1 MYAGNKVFMSFQVRI
16 NQFKVLLRAKKLSQY
31 YWIDQWAKVERA
43 RMRWAAAN
51 QKQLKVEHD
60 CAISSHCLKSYQLMI
75 LTMITSLI

>member
-1 MYAGNKVFMSFQVRI
+1 MKNQVRGGHFNI
-16 NQFKVLLRAKKLSQY
+16 LLRARKLSQY

-51 QKQLKVEHD
+51 QKQLKVKHD